1 MCTAEHG
8 FYDSAKQHGSVMVE
22 FVLVVPLLLVILGY
36 SLRLTQILQANQI
49 AMVMSREAATEAF
62 KLCTDLTVQMR
73 SCSSSSSAC
82 VNPQMTKTVTENCL
96 QNVKKKYEDLWP
108 VTRPSANP
116 SNRAATID
124 IEVYRYDITNLVNQ
138 NTCQP
143 DETKVSRFTTITAQ
157 SPAGI
162 TASSLC
168 LRNRVS
174 RAKISFIIKP
184 TSAFLNLTGGFADS
198 DITIMDETVL

>member
-1 MCTAEHG
+1 LVAER
-8 FYDSAKQHGSVMVE
+8 GSVMVE
-22 FVLVVPLLLVILGY
+22 FVLVVPILLAILGY

-62 KLCTDLTVQMR
+62 KLCTDLTIQKT
-73 SCSSSSSAC
+73 SCASSTAVC
-82 VNPQMTKTVTENCL
+82 VDTAITKTVTENCL
-96 QNVKKKYEDLWP
+96 KNVKSKYEALWP

-116 SNRAATID
+116 SDKAATVD
-124 IEVYRYDITNLVNQ
+124 VEVYRYDITSLANQ
-138 NTCQP
+138 NTCSP
-143 DETKVSRFTTITAQ
+143 DETKISRFTTITTS

-198 DITIMDETVL
+198 DITVVDETIL